1 MIQSFFLWNFPTLL
15 ESLTATSMNAKERND
30 RTLLMGGGRG
40 RGGRRLGGDV
50 NQAMYSR
57 GVVVRGI
64 AKMALNHTRKCF
76 FCKSTASVFI
86 VFLAVLVSFCNTED
100 DKTQQVQGGWG
111 GWPTGNGKKLSSSQ
125 AQMGQATYL
134 TVA

>member
-86 VFLAVLVSFCNTED
+86 VFLAVLFMEH
-100 DKTQQVQGGWG
+100 GG
-111 GWPTGNGKKLSSSQ
+111 
-125 AQMGQATYL
+125 
-134 TVA
+134 